1 MSDILTRDP
10 PVKGER
16 VQYGLDPLQFA
27 ELRFPS
33 GKGPFPL
40 LFVIHGGWWLSAND
54 LNHIG
59 HLCVKFTSYGVVT
72 CSLEYRRIGDAGG
85 GWPGTFLDV
94 ANAIEY
100 FKDRLTR
107 DLRVDTKRIAVIGHS
122 AGGHLAL
129 WLGAKH
135 RIPKSSTLFTGRGKW
150 LVAAISLAGVA
161 DLHTAWELRLGD
173 GAVDKLIGG
182 GPDQYPERY
191 AEASPLELLPTG
203 LKCVLIHGRAD
214 ESVPISQSERFAERA
229 KLAGDETSLVT
240 LEDIGHFEL
249 IDPESRAWDAVT
261 HSTLRAL
268 GVEAN
273 GSMFPP

>member
-1 MSDILTRDP
+1 MSDILATVP
-10 PVKGER
+10 PAKGER
-16 VQYGLDPLQFA
+16 AQYGADPLQFA

-59 HLCVKFTSYGVVT
+59 HLCAKFTSYGIVT

-94 ANAIEY
+94 AKAIEC

-107 DLRVDTKRIAVIGHS
+107 DLRVDIKRAAVIGHS

-135 RIPKSSTLFTGRGKW
+135 RVPKSSILYTGQNQW
-150 LVAAISLAGVA
+150 LIAAISLAGVA
-161 DLHTAWELRLGD
+161 DLHTAWELGLGD
-173 GAVDKLIGG
+173 RAVGKLIGG
-182 GPDQYPERY
+182 GPDEYPERY
-191 AEASPLELLPTG
+191 AEASPLELLPMG
-203 LKCVLIHGRAD
+203 LKQVLIHGRSD
-214 ESVPISQSERFAERA
+214 ENVPISQSERFVRRA
-229 KLAGDETSLVT
+229 KVVGDESSLIV
-240 LEDIGHFEL
+240 LDGIGHFEL
-249 IDPESRAWDAVT
+249 IDPESRAWDAVA
-261 HSTLRAL
+261 HSTLTAL
-268 GVEAN
+268 GVEAR
-273 GSMFPP
+273 

>member
-1 MSDILTRDP
+1 MSDILTRVP
-10 PVKGER
+10 PAKGKR
-16 VQYGLDPLQFA
+16 VQYGSDSLQFA

-33 GKGPFPL
+33 GKGSFPL

-59 HLCVKFTSYGVVT
+59 HLCAKFTSYGVVT

-107 DLRVDTKRIAVIGHS
+107 DVRVDTKRITVIGHS

-135 RIPKSSTLFTGRGKW
+135 RVPKSSALFTGRSQW
-150 LVAAISLAGVA
+150 LIAAISLAGVA

-173 GAVDKLIGG
+173 GAVGKLMGG

-191 AEASPLELLPTG
+191 AEASPLELLPMG
-203 LKCVLIHGRAD
+203 LKQVLIHGRAD
-214 ESVPISQSERFAERA
+214 ENVPISQSERFAERA
-229 KLAGDETSLVT
+229 KVAGDETSLVT
-240 LEDIGHFEL
+240 LEGIGHFEL
-249 IDPESRAWDAVT
+249 IDPESRAWDAVA
-261 HSTLRAL
+261 HSTLTTL
-268 GVEAN
+268 GVEA
-273 GSMFPP
+273 